1 MKKFTFDD
9 FPRWLNPKLS
19 HKEIKKCYEDEIK
32 KIDDMA
38 RRRKSPNKVP

>member
-1 MKKFTFDD
+1 MKLTFDD

-38 RRRKSPNKVP
+38 AWRKSPNKVP